1 MNKKGALNL
10 GISTVVVMVIAMV
23 VIGAGVSFIRTF
35 FTAGTDGLIGAFDGV
50 GDLGVQ
56 PDRNNL
62 FVIDRELVR
71 GTPGELII
79 LKAGIYNP
87 TTTPWNNVEFES
99 ISCSEGLN
107 TEGEDRNIVVQ
118 SVPQNIAPGS
128 FAGYQVGLELIQ
140 NTGDAS
146 NAIEQKKYVCMLKLT
161 ASNDDSDVND
171 ELPTKQ
177 ITVEII

>member
-1 MNKKGALNL
+1 MNKKAALNL

-35 FTAGTDGLIGAFDGV
+35 FTAGTEGLIGAFDGV

-71 GTPGELII
+71 GSPGDLII

-87 TTTPWNNVEFES
+87 TTTSWDKIEFKS
-99 ISCSEGLN
+99 IACSTGLG
-107 TEGEDRNIVVQ
+107 TSNIAVQ
-118 SVPQNIAPGS
+118 SVPQDILPGT
-128 FAGYQVGLELIQ
+128 FAGYQVGLKITQ
-140 NTGDAS
+140 NDEGDPP
-146 NAIEQKKYVCMLKLT
+146 IVQKKYVCMLTLHST
-161 ASNDDSDVND
+161 ATLARPTNEND
-171 ELPTKQ
+171 LPTKQ